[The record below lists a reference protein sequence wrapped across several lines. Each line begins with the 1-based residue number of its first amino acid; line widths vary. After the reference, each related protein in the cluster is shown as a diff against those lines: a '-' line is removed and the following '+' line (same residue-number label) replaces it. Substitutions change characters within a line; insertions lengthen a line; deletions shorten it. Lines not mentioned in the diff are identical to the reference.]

1 MTAQLSQANMQLAL
15 NDSSW
20 GMNFTGYKVMLPPP
34 IDRFGAR
41 GAEVSPDPACL
52 DGSAYG
58 FYIHLGS
65 RRDAWIIDIQGG
77 GWAYTLDLVRSR
89 RVPSMRTALRCLEV
103 TRTRRYLPLDTLL
116 GHHKVLNNAGQLSG
130 MAQ

>member
-20 GMNFTGYKVMLPPP
+20 GMNYTGSKVMLSPPT
-34 IDRFGAR
+34 DRLGAR
-41 GAEVSPDPACL
+41 GAEASPDPACL

-58 FYIHLGS
+58 YYLHLGS

-77 GWAYTLDLVRSR
+77 GWAYTLDSVRSWCA
-89 RVPSMRTALRCLEV
+89 P
-103 TRTRRYLPLDTLL
+103 
-116 GHHKVLNNAGQLSG
+116 
-130 MAQ
+130 